1 MPQLAL
7 SIVYLQHNGILT
19 RMLSAREWASYS
31 NTRTKH
37 NFYRGLRVTAPAPG
51 SAQVS
56 TWRLQLPYRYG
67 VPFMASSALM
77 HWLVSNCVYVLV
89 MEGGYVDTRNSMEGK
104 ANEAGLSEDVAMT
117 IGYSLR
123 AMVVTLVLGVLAICV
138 PIALGMK
145 RLHGEMPVVGSNSMA
160 ISAACHVVLP
170 VSGNKSA
177 VSGAG
182 YQEEDSQFQVIGVG
196 SSAPGIGAVGEE
208 LELERLPMFREQSL
222 VDADQSDELM
232 ERETL
237 SRGLLRWGVV
247 DAGDGV
253 DIDPIG
259 HLSFGR
265 SGQVLG
271 EPAPGRLYA

>member
-7 SIVYLQHNGILT
+7 SIVYLQYNGILT

-67 VPFMASSALM
+67 VPFMASSTLM

-123 AMVVTLVLGVLAICV
+123 AMVVTLVLGVLAVCV
-138 PIALGMK
+138 PIALGMR

-170 VSGNKSA
+170 VSGSKSA
-177 VSGAG
+177 ISSAG
-182 YQEEDSQFQVIGVG
+182 YQEVDSQFQVIGVG
-196 SSAPGIGAVGEE
+196 SSAPGIGDVGEDI
-208 LELERLPMFREQSL
+208 ELERLPMFHERAL
-222 VDADQSDELM
+222 IDAAQSDELM
-232 ERETL
+232 EREAL
-237 SRGLLRWGVV
+237 SKCLLRWGVV

-253 DIDPIG
+253 DMDSIG

-271 EPAPGRLYA
+271 EPVPGRLYA